1 MKTVTGPRGW
11 LAQLRRQWL
20 LRRLT
25 DPAYAFVLEPPP
37 PDEWVALDCETTGL
51 NVRSDE
57 IIAIGA
63 VRIVGNRILTSERL
77 ELLVRPDKSVPA
89 DSVRIHR
96 LRSTDVA
103 QGLPIEE
110 ALGQLLRF
118 IGSRPLVGYYLE
130 FDVAMLNRALAP
142 LLGTGLPQQQVEISG
157 MYYDYKLAQIQHQ
170 AHLGSPQI
178 DLRFDTL
185 MQDLGLPQRD
195 AHDALNDAVMAA
207 LAFIKLR
214 RLLHTKDAKK

>member
-1 MKTVTGPRGW
+1 
-11 LAQLRRQWL
+11 
-20 LRRLT
+20 
-25 DPAYAFVLEPPP
+25 
-37 PDEWVALDCETTGL
+37 
-51 NVRSDE
+51 
-57 IIAIGA
+57 
-63 VRIVGNRILTSERL
+63 
-77 ELLVRPDKSVPA
+77 
-89 DSVRIHR
+89 
-96 LRSTDVA
+96 
-103 QGLPIEE
+103 
-110 ALGQLLRF
+110 
-118 IGSRPLVGYYLE
+118 
-130 FDVAMLNRALAP
+130 MLNRALAP

-214 RLLHTKDAKK
+214 RLLHLKQV

>member
-1 MKTVTGPRGW
+1 MNAAAAWWAR
-11 LAQLRRQWL
+11 LRRQWKL
-20 LRRLT
+20 YHLGE
-25 DPAYAFVLEPPP
+25 PEFAFMFEPPP
-37 PDEWVALDCETTGL
+37 PGEWVALDCETTGL
-51 NVRSDE
+51 NPRTDE
-57 IIAIGA
+57 IVSIGA
-63 VRIVGNRILTSERL
+63 VRIVGERILTSERL
-77 ELLVRPDKSVPA
+77 ELLVRPEKGVTA

-96 LRSTDVA
+96 LRERDLA
-103 QGLPIEE
+103 GGLPLHE
-110 ALGQLLRF
+110 AMRQLMRF

-214 RLLHTKDAKK
+214 RLLHPKQV